1 MTEKEFFNSL
11 ISELDLLHYDT
22 HSGKIHSSLGDK
34 LTPSKLKTV
43 FSFRHIS
50 SASSFKPSINTTE
63 EANKYL
69 IQGILEN
76 INKVDSRLER
86 EEKRAQE
93 RAERQRRRRQEIALD
108 SLGLIGKDSDKID
121 MSREPYEKLVPIIL
135 PYSKTGKEIAFYC
148 PETRQVHVDMNCRV
162 VAGMKGVD
170 IKDMYASCIAAKVV
184 FNPYSLQ
191 HLSYGEL
198 NELLINSYN
207 PPYWREVEFTGTPSI
222 PPFFDK
228 LLNHLFPTEG
238 HKEYVLAWICRAVLG
253 RNNTILTLVG
263 AKGIGKT
270 LLASTVG
277 NLVGKKYYAVV
288 GNSILTEKFNSPMKN
303 NRLLFLDEVVAKNQE
318 ELSKLKSYVNKYI
331 PIEEKGVDTETKEN
345 FNSIILSCNVD
356 DNIGLQA
363 DDRRYSVP
371 DLTDINLM
379 AIMTEDEINEFAQD
393 IEEEKSTTLQEL
405 GNWILENGEE
415 YMDKYPDYSPLKSK
429 SFYHIVRSNMA
440 LWQIFTEDYLID
452 SPSQRIAKKDLA
464 KAYERQNREGDSSK
478 IKYPKNSV
486 TIENFLKSHSYLG
499 KYRLARLE
507 KGNPLLN
514 EASNELYFVID
525 DSLYREVML
534 PKMSLP
540 EQVAVEKRPIIY
552 INKTDEALDL

>member
-1 MTEKEFFNSL
+1 VKEDFFASIL
-11 ISELDLLHYDT
+11 SDLGIEYYDT
-22 HSGKIHSSLGDK
+22 SKNKFITRLGEAWTSSK
-34 LTPSKLKTV
+34 VSKLIPFEAIGKLSSIGV
-43 FSFRHIS
+43 QVKSMEEGRSYIMKEAFSTCR
-50 SASSFKPSINTTE
+50 KLDP
-63 EANKYL
+63 
-69 IQGILEN
+69 
-76 INKVDSRLER
+76 R
-86 EEKRAQE
+86 EEKKKEKRDSVLGQVLKLFGENEVRGSQQYWLNLIPIVVPNESKGRSLVFYSPDTHEIENRVSPEGIIQLHGITLQE
-93 RAERQRRRRQEIALD
+93 LY
-108 SLGLIGKDSDKID
+108 
-121 MSREPYEKLVPIIL
+121 MSSPFAVLE
-135 PYSKTGKEIAFYC
+135 
-148 PETRQVHVDMNCRV
+148 
-162 VAGMKGVD
+162 
-170 IKDMYASCIAAKVV
+170 
-184 FNPYSLQ
+184 FNPYSLEKKRVGDAGK
-191 HLSYGEL
+191 LIL
-198 NELLINSYN
+198 NMYKA
-207 PPYWREVEFTGTPSI
+207 PYWRTAEFTGTPSI

-379 AIMTEDEINEFAQD
+379 AIMNEDEINEFAQD
-393 IEEEKSTTLQEL
+393 IEEEESTTLQEL
-405 GNWILENGEE
+405 GNWILDNGEE
-415 YMDKYPDYSPLKSK
+415 YMEKYPDYSPLKSK

-540 EQVAVEKRPIIY
+540 EQVVTEKKPIIY